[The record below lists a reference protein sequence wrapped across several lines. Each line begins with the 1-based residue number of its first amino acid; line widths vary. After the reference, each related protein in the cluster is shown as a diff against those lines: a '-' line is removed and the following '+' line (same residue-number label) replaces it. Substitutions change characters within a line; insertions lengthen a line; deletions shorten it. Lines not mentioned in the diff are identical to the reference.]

1 VTAHDDLSLDQARRG
16 AVDQPVAGHRTEDP
30 AGADTTERPAGEQ
43 EVRNDPRTQW
53 PEERAGERTAIPLG
67 EHTAESTAE
76 DEPIASAVEPSSRPT
91 AAAEFTV
98 EHLID
103 PADADRFRGSW
114 RDVKAGFVDDPSD
127 ALRRASALSGEVVD
141 ELTAVLGQLRQDLD
155 QHWQDG
161 EGTDTERLRVALRGY
176 GFLLDRILTR

>member
-1 VTAHDDLSLDQARRG
+1 VTAHDDLSMDQARRG
-16 AVDQPVAGHRTEDP
+16 VIDQPVAGHRAENP
-30 AGADTTERPAGEQ
+30 AGEDTTE
-43 EVRNDPRTQW
+43 
-53 PEERAGERTAIPLG
+53 
-67 EHTAESTAE
+67 STVE
-76 DEPIASAVEPSSRPT
+76 DGPIASAVEPASRPA

-103 PADADRFRGSW
+103 PADADRFLGSW

-155 QHWQDG
+155 EHWRDG

-176 GFLLDRILTR
+176 GFLLDRILTH